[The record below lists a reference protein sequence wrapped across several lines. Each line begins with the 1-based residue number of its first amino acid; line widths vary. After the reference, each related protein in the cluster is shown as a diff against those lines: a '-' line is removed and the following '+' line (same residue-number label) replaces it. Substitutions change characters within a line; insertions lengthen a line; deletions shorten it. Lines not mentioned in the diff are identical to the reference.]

1 MQIVSMGDN
10 LHEMSKL
17 LSGKNNKNFINLSPA
32 VLAYESGKGQKTPT
46 DLSKDINPLTLC
58 KIVADDILYFFLLLF
73 IRESKT
79 LIGLSCESSAQ
90 QKIHMA
96 CQVLFSL
103 KKQNKTKKQ
112 RLLQLCLEGDSGT
125 TAWEKVNMSPVWSE
139 TAYLVCSFVQT
150 DKDLHYYM
158 PTE

>member
-1 MQIVSMGDN
+1 MQIVSLGDN

-17 LSGKNNKNFINLSPA
+17 FSGKNKKNFINLSSA
-32 VLAYESGKGQKTPT
+32 VLAFERGKGQKTPT

-58 KIVADDILYFFLLLF
+58 RILADDILYFFLLLF

-90 QKIHMA
+90 QKIHIA

-103 KKQNKTKKQ
+103 KKKTNKQKTKAK
-112 RLLQLCLEGDSGT
+112 
-125 TAWEKVNMSPVWSE
+125 KKMSAAVVLRGRQWHNSMGKGQYVTCVE
-139 TAYLVCSFVQT
+139 
-150 DKDLHYYM
+150 
-158 PTE
+158 